1 LSDKV
6 GADQPAGWSASVVRV
21 KETQFRCCSVVN
33 PSAIAMVLAFGITG
47 GLPPSLGL
55 AQGAVTQGAVT
66 QEASTREF
74 SADIV
79 SNSAGDAASPRRGR
93 LYVKDEKVRIEAPEL
108 PDGFFVVDGADHV
121 AYFVRPTQRVFMDAK
136 QASRLTRILVRVDPD
151 DPCRQWAAMAAV
163 AGVTGEGDRWLCERS
178 SEGAVDGRAASV
190 YGATSPDHHR
200 ISAWID
206 PKLRIALRIL
216 SDDGATVALDNIQAG
231 PQAATLFEVPPNYAK
246 FDPQRLI
253 ERIKQSDVWVQ
264 PPE

>member
-21 KETQFRCCSVVN
+21 KETQFRCCPVVN

-47 GLPPSLGL
+47 GPLPSLGL
-55 AQGAVTQGAVT
+55 AQEAVT

-79 SNSAGDAASPRRGR
+79 SNRAGDAASPRRGR
-93 LYVKDEKVRIEAPEL
+93 LYVKDEKMRIEAPEL
-108 PDGFFVVDGADHV
+108 PEGFFVVDGADHV

-151 DPCRQWAAMAAV
+151 DPCRQWAAMAVV

-178 SEGAVDGRAASV
+178 GEETVDGRAASV

-206 PKLRIALRIL
+206 PKLRIALRIQ
-216 SDDGATVALDNIQAG
+216 SDDGATVELENIQAG
-231 PQAATLFEVPPNYAK
+231 PQAAILFEVPPNYAK